1 MRFVKITLA
10 ILGILFNL
18 NLWAQKTVIL
28 KEVSVTAERK
38 ADTVF
43 GTWKFSVADYEFY
56 EDKMLLLTYTRSLST
71 AKVMLVNDKQ
81 TVLSSFDIPDEA
93 LKLYKDY
100 MGFINVMCKKNVF
113 RVKISDNTIRLAS
126 LPLEEFNA
134 KITPCIDTIEERI
147 YFSNYSKDYPEFTYY
162 AFNTNDSSVSPLK
175 TITDEEQL
183 KEYNME
189 YYFLKPKEK
198 LYARKLAAEYQV
210 DKHRIAAIMSG
221 VTSSIFYTPLYAPLF
236 IINDTIV
243 VFDHYSNSILSYNK
257 KHERIDSVGID
268 YHHPKNWREWK
279 HEIIIDKENHNVYAL
294 YQKNGY
300 YFLKHIDLKT
310 GKITGSFK
318 LLNQYVE
325 HIRIKG
331 DYVYYVYRPF
341 ESLQE
346 QFVYKELIRN

>member
-1 MRFVKITLA
+1 MSYVRI
-10 ILGILFNL
+10 ILTALSILCSL
-18 NLWAQKTVIL
+18 NFWAQKIVIL
-28 KEVSVTAERK
+28 KEVPITAERK

-56 EDKMLLLTYTRSLST
+56 NENMILLTYTRSLSSS
-71 AKVMLVNDKQ
+71 KVMLVNEAQKI
-81 TVLSSFDIPDEA
+81 LSSFDIPDVA

-100 MGFINVMCKKNVF
+100 MGFVNVLCKEKVF
-113 RVKISDNTIRLAS
+113 RVKISNNQIGLAS
-126 LPLEEFNA
+126 LPVEEFNA
-134 KITPCIDTIEERI
+134 RIKPCIDTIEEKI

-162 AFNTNDSSVSPLK
+162 AFNTADSSVFPLK

-189 YYFLKPKEK
+189 YYFLKSKEK
-198 LYARKLAAEYQV
+198 LYARKLAAEYKV
-210 DKHRIAAIMSG
+210 DKHRIAAVMSG
-221 VTSSIFYTPLYAPLF
+221 LTSSIFYTPLYAPLY

-257 KHERIDSVGID
+257 KHELIDSVFID
-268 YHHPKNWREWK
+268 YHHPKSWREWK
-279 HEIIIDKENHNVYAL
+279 HEVILDKENNNVYAL

-318 LLNQYVE
+318 LLNRYVE
-325 HIRIKG
+325 HIRVKG

>member
-1 MRFVKITLA
+1 MRSVKFNLI
-10 ILGILFNL
+10 ILGILLSLDFL
-18 NLWAQKTVIL
+18 AQKPVNLGEVI
-28 KEVSVTAERK
+28 VTAEKK

-43 GTWKFSVADYEFY
+43 GTWKFSVADYEFH
-56 EDKMLLLTYTRSLST
+56 EDKLLLLTYTRSLSA
-71 AKVMLVNDKQ
+71 AKVMLVNDAQ
-81 TVLSSFDIPDEA
+81 NILSTFDIPDEA

-100 MGFINVMCKKNVF
+100 MGFINVMCKENVF
-113 RVKISDNTIRLAS
+113 RIKISGNSISLAS
-126 LPLEEFNA
+126 LPLEEFNV
-134 KITPCIDTIEERI
+134 KITPCIDTIKENI

-162 AFNTNDSSVSPLK
+162 AFNTSDSSVSPLR

-189 YYFLKPKEK
+189 YYFLKAKDK

-257 KHERIDSVGID
+257 KHERIDSVCID
-268 YHHPKNWREWK
+268 YHHPKSWRDWK
-279 HEIIIDKENHNVYAL
+279 HEIILDKENHNVYAL

-310 GKITGSFK
+310 GKIIGSFK
-318 LLNQYVE
+318 LLNRYVE
-325 HIRIKG
+325 HIRVKG